1 MKPLIFLLCML
12 SGSLANL
19 AQATATQVNDEG
31 NDLLKVA
38 SVNDQI
44 KWLQQFS
51 DKAFIVVPERREL
64 PITQLDFIPERW
76 LRRNAVGINDF
87 NADAQPGEFFVF
99 QLGIFANGSDLAD
112 LHVGFEEVKN
122 DYNKIAAAAF
132 TCFNQEGTDIMGKRF
147 TKKLHL
153 PKSRV
158 LPVWIGVSIPGN
170 ASGLYRSRVLVH
182 SDKGDEV
189 IQVSIN
195 VTGQLVANQGVD
207 DANRLS
213 RLQWLNSTIAQN
225 HVVTKGFT
233 AVQRSASQLRILGRS
248 LIIGKQGLP
257 RTIASYFIHANQ
269 QLGVEPKQILADAM
283 QFAVELEDGSKLDLQ
298 PGRLIFTEQN
308 EDAVTW
314 QVLNSSAV
322 CDVLCK
328 GRLEFD
334 GWGSY
339 QLELISKKDIV
350 VRDISLET
358 AITKE
363 MSAYMMGLGREGGY
377 RPDQCYWK
385 WDVANKGQDAVW
397 LGGVNGGLRIKLL
410 DTNYVRPLVNIYYA
424 FGSLKNPVSWYNE
437 NKGGVVMNEEDDQTL
452 LKCFSGSRSL
462 VKGEKL
468 HFNFELL
475 ITPMKLI
482 SKDRQF
488 EDRYYHSDSDVS
500 SGYIDAAEK
509 AGANIINIHH
519 KKDINPYINYPYL
532 QENVDDLRHFINNAH
547 QKNIRTKLYY
557 TTRELTVNMPEFW
570 AFRSLDGELIYPGAG
585 KDAKTLIH
593 PKGPPEWLSKNV
605 KENFIPAWVA
615 TFNEGKYKG
624 HQDLSVITTPDSRLN
639 NFYLEG
645 LNWMVKNLQVD
656 GMYIDDAALDR
667 NTLRRARKILEAGR
681 PAPRIDLHSWNHF
694 NELAGWS
701 SCLNMYMD
709 LLPYIDLVWIGEGRN
724 YNRAPD
730 HWLVEISGIPFGNA
744 GQMLGGNRWRGMV
757 YGITDRAGWT
767 RDSAQRYLWKLWDAV
782 KIQDME
788 MLGYWD
794 PACPAHTDNDSVKI
808 SVFKGAKQSLL
819 AIANWTK
826 VDQVCNIK
834 LDAKLMGTDN
844 SKLSFVIPGIETFQ
858 EQQSLQSL
866 DGITVPAGKGF
877 VILVER

>member
-1 MKPLIFLLCML
+1 MNRLIFLLYML
-12 SGSLANL
+12 SRTLTNV
-19 AQATATQVNDEG
+19 AQTTTNGEDSG
-31 NDLLKVA
+31 LLKVA
-38 SVNDQI
+38 SVDDQS
-44 KWLQQFS
+44 KWLLQFPG
-51 DKAFIVVPERREL
+51 KTFIVVPERREL
-64 PITQLDFIPERW
+64 PITQLDFIPGRW
-76 LRRNAVGINDF
+76 LKRSAAGTNEFYAE
-87 NADAQPGEFFVF
+87 AQPGEFFVF
-99 QLGIFANGSDLAD
+99 QLGIFANRFDLTD
-112 LHVGFEEVKN
+112 IHISFEEVNNGK
-122 DYNKIAAAAF
+122 NKIAAAAF
-132 TCFNQEGTDIMGKRF
+132 TCFNQEGIDIMGKMF
-147 TKKLHL
+147 AKKLKL
-153 PKSRV
+153 QKNRV
-158 LPVWIGVSIPGN
+158 LPMWIGLNIPGN
-170 ASGLYRSRVLVH
+170 AEGVYRSKIFVH
-182 SDKGDEV
+182 TDKGDDV
-189 IQVSIN
+189 IQVGIN
-195 VTGQLVANQGVD
+195 VMGQLVANQGVD
-207 DANRLS
+207 DASTLS

-225 HVVTKGFT
+225 HMVTKGFT
-233 AVQRSASQLRILGRS
+233 AVERTATQLRILGRS
-248 LIIGKQGLP
+248 LVIGKQGLP
-257 RTIASYFIHANQ
+257 QKITSYFIHTNQ

-283 QFAVELEDGSKLDLQ
+283 QIVVELQDGSKLSLQ
-298 PGRLIFTEQN
+298 PGKLIITTEN
-308 EDAVTW
+308 KDAVTW
-314 QVLNSSAV
+314 QVLNSSTV

-328 GRLEFD
+328 GSLEFD

-339 QLELISKKDIV
+339 QVELIPKKNIV
-350 VRDISLET
+350 VKDVRLKT

-377 RPDQCYWK
+377 RPEQWSWK

-397 LGGVNGGLRIKLL
+397 MGGVNGGLRLKLL

-424 FGSLKNPVSWYNE
+424 FGPLKNPMSWYNE
-437 NKGGVVMNEEDDQTL
+437 NKGGVVMNEQGNQTR

-462 VKGEKL
+462 VKGERL

-488 EDRYYHSDSDVS
+488 ADRYYHSDSDVS

-532 QENVDDLRHFINNAH
+532 QENVTDLRRFIDNAH
-547 QKNIRTKLYY
+547 KKNIRTKLYY

-570 AFRSLDGELIYPGAG
+570 AFRSLEGELIYPGAG

-605 KENFIPAWVA
+605 HENFIPAWVA

-645 LNWMVKNLQVD
+645 LSWMVKNLQVD

-667 NTLRRARKILEAGR
+667 NTLRRARKILEGGR

-694 NELAGWS
+694 NKIAGWS
-701 SCLNMYMD
+701 SCLNLYMD

-744 GQMLGGNRWRGMV
+744 GQMLGGNGWRGMV

-767 RDSAQRYLWKLWDAV
+767 RDSAQQHLWKLWDAV
-782 KIQDME
+782 RIQDME

-794 PACPAHTDNDSVKI
+794 PACPARTDNDSVKV
-808 SVFKGAKQSLL
+808 SVFKGAKKSLL

-826 VDQVCNIK
+826 VDQICNIK
-834 LDAKLMGTDN
+834 LDARLMGAHD
-844 SKLSFVIPGIETFQ
+844 SRFRFVIPAIETFQ
-858 EQQSLQSL
+858 PQQTLQSL
-866 DGITVPAGKGF
+866 DGITIPAGKGF
-877 VILVER
+877 VILVERQ